1 MVGKLQVFCVRLSVS
16 FCSQSRKWAV
26 DMRFKITK
34 TFHLSETILLWWFQ
48 TSLFLLCDSLVFAS
62 TELSIWFSVR
72 SQLIRSSTLTLNRES
87 HRSSQTRCFPMSFLF
102 GFSSQRTRLWIPF
115 GLDTASIAS
124 GTRGGCIAV
133 VFPPAIGGNDV
144 PWFMEDAQWTK
155 IITSQS
161 KEYIDAEKAKMT
173 IDYID
178 AEEAKVL
185 FVLQPKNAR
194 RSRTRI
200 MLKSFDSDLPWSED
214 NNGHGTAGISS
225 NTNIVVF
232 CVFDGDVHDHL
243 SVWCMTSSKS
253 KSGSYSRLSAVVNGP
268 QTLRRVLGLPSW
280 TEREDVTSKTAIALT
295 IQAKMT
301 IVLRPVR

>member
-1 MVGKLQVFCVRLSVS
+1 
-16 FCSQSRKWAV
+16 
-26 DMRFKITK
+26 MRFKITK

-133 VFPPAIGGNDV
+133 IFPPAIGGNDV

-185 FVLQPKNAR
+185 FVLWTKNAR

-200 MLKSFDSDLPWSED
+200 MLKSFETVNSPSPMIPRFSWQYQDGICTTIALLKLADIPLALVSWTASSNAIGFRGFPDTRNSDLPWSED

-243 SVWCMTSSKS
+243 SVWCMSKFVLRTGG
-253 KSGSYSRLSAVVNGP
+253 KSG
-268 QTLRRVLGLPSW
+268 
-280 TEREDVTSKTAIALT
+280 
-295 IQAKMT
+295 
-301 IVLRPVR
+301 